1 MGSEQCF
8 SHQPSPYYHDLETPI
23 PRATMGDTRHTR
35 VLVLVSTEYAPP
47 YLEEVRQ
54 EQESGGHPRLWS
66 FEVPMDLYYLDQ
78 RFLGGPSTWSKVP
91 VAPRWRQ
98 VLLRP
103 LPIQLAQAIEAF
115 MTRRHYDVI
124 LSSGAEKAGLSFCAL
139 QTVFRTNT
147 PFVGLMGWVSPKKK
161 AEILKRVHKKI
172 SVLVTPPS
180 NQVEI
185 AVRDLGVPAG
195 KVVSVPWG
203 TDQKFWSPVPDTPT
217 TMICSA
223 GREMRDYTTLIEA
236 VGPTGIPCHI
246 ATVMLPGRQDAW
258 TRELAAHGELP
269 PNVTIGPLSFT
280 ELRDL
285 YARSRFV
292 VLPLRPSDTDNGV
305 SCMLEAMAMGRAVLC
320 SKIEG
325 QRDVLEDGRNG
336 RFVPPRDV
344 VALRRAIV
352 EMWENPEETAR
363 MGEQGRQD
371 VEARFTVEQFAQGI
385 TKALETAVQ
394 NRGRRS

>member
-1 MGSEQCF
+1 
-8 SHQPSPYYHDLETPI
+8 
-23 PRATMGDTRHTR
+23 MGDTRRTR
-35 VLVLVSTEYAPP
+35 VLVLVSTQYAPP
-47 YLEEVRQ
+47 YIEEDQASVL
-54 EQESGGHPRLWS
+54 HPRLWS
-66 FEVPMDLYYLDQ
+66 FEVPLDMHYLDQ
-78 RFLGGPSTWSKVP
+78 RFLGGASTWSQVP

-103 LPIQLAQAIEAF
+103 LPIELAQAIEAF
-115 MTRRHYDVI
+115 VTRRQYDVI

-139 QTVFRTNT
+139 QSVFRTKT

-185 AVRDLGVPAG
+185 AVRDLGIPAD

-203 TDQKFWSPVPDTPT
+203 VDAQFWSPMADTPT

-223 GREMRDYTTLIEA
+223 GREMRDYTTLIDA

-246 ATVMLPGRQDAW
+246 AGVVLPGRRDAW
-258 TRELAAHGELP
+258 VGELAAHGGLP
-269 PNVTIGPLSFT
+269 PNVTVGPMSFT

-305 SCMLEAMAMGRAVLC
+305 SAMLESMAMGKAVLC

-336 RFVPPRDV
+336 RFVAPGDV
-344 VALRRAIV
+344 LALRRAIV
-352 EMWENPEETAR
+352 EMWENAEETAR

-371 VEARFTVEQFAQGI
+371 VENRFTLEQFAEGI

-394 NRGRRS
+394 HRGRGS